1 MIENGRF
8 GVSYKI
14 ENKRKKNIVTYV
26 IAFDPF
32 QILTYWALQNDS
44 QNLSFV
50 KAINLVGKK
59 MARNT
64 YNMANS

>member
-44 QNLSFV
+44 QFCES
-50 KAINLVGKK
+50 
-59 MARNT
+59 
-64 YNMANS
+64 Y